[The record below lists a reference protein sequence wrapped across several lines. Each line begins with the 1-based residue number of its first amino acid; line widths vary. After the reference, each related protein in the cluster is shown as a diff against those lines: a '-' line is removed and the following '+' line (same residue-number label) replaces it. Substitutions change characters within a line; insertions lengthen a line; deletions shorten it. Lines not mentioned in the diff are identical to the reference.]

1 MKKNQD
7 TINQLQEET
16 KALRMQLKDMLQVRV
31 GEWRAWG
38 ENKGPEEMTGLLSL
52 PGRF

>member
-16 KALRMQLKDMLQVRV
+16 KALHVQLKDLLQVRCT
-31 GEWRAWG
+31 GEWQ
-38 ENKGPEEMTGLLSL
+38 GLGQQTSDL
-52 PGRF
+52 RK